1 MFRVRFDNRGSRQ
14 GTGGDV
20 ALDIG
25 TIAAAGER
33 CIDKVVMV
41 ERTEYDD
48 QIDCKHSYK
57 QRCFTTYKT
66 DYSPQQQEECEENFK
81 KDCFIEFK
89 PKASEVK
96 VTDWLENKIN
106 DEWQKQFMPSFT
118 DEHEHEG

>member
-1 MFRVRFDNRGSRQ
+1 M
-14 GTGGDV
+14 

-41 ERTEYDD
+41 EETEYDT

-66 DYSPQQQEECEENFK
+66 GYNPVQEEECDENFK

-89 PKASEVK
+89 PKAIEETVQQCTTPL
-96 VTDWLENKIN
+96 VRNCNL
-106 DEWQKQFMPSFT
+106 PSPT
-118 DEHEHEG
+118 ECSTEYVSVCTTR